1 MIKEEIKDTDIF
13 KLIGKIGNEIS
24 MFESK
29 HQEKPSIIIVSYK
42 LQSLLMSVLEISSY
56 TSFGE
61 HKIISLFYG
70 IGLIPSKKLND
81 LEDGFTSV
89 TNYNDMLDPTNK
101 RLFEKVLN
109 QEVFE
114 DLQQKAQ
121 ELLDSTPDAH
131 PAFKKHWE
139 MIVSGRVPFGYSK
152 SGNTIKIYT
161 D

>member
-1 MIKEEIKDTDIF
+1 MNIKEEIKDTDIF

-81 LEDGFTSV
+81 LEYEIF
-89 TNYNDMLDPTNK
+89 
-101 RLFEKVLN
+101 
-109 QEVFE
+109 
-114 DLQQKAQ
+114 
-121 ELLDSTPDAH
+121 
-131 PAFKKHWE
+131 
-139 MIVSGRVPFGYSK
+139 
-152 SGNTIKIYT
+152 
-161 D
+161 

>member
-81 LEDGFTSV
+81 LEYEIF
-89 TNYNDMLDPTNK
+89 
-101 RLFEKVLN
+101 
-109 QEVFE
+109 
-114 DLQQKAQ
+114 
-121 ELLDSTPDAH
+121 
-131 PAFKKHWE
+131 
-139 MIVSGRVPFGYSK
+139 
-152 SGNTIKIYT
+152 
-161 D
+161 